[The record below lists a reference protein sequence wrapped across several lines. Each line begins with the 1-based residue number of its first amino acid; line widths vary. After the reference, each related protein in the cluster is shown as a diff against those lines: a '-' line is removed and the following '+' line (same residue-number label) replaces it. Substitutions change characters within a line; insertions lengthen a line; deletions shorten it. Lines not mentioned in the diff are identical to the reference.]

1 MSTTVDCYATL
12 NQNTYS
18 SSVCSVSI
26 SGDNPN
32 QNYYRYSDDW
42 EYTVRDYTGESVLL
56 KFDTSSLQS
65 YKKKVI
71 NSVWVAMHLNAI
83 GHTRIVGG
91 TLSWLDTSF
100 DASTVTHNTQPSSD
114 VAFLLDYQ
122 NVFIDY
128 LFQIQWYNLGEFKYG
143 GTPAPRNLY
152 DQLSVG
158 FLLSNKAKIADKQNV
173 NYYISG
179 WNYTYPGNTLC
190 FKLQFEFTDWYPT
203 LIPRFPISGAFVK
216 SSVNNAFSVSFDAFD
231 SIDYPTAQTII
242 YEIKDVAA
250 GTTSSHTASVSI
262 NLKDR
267 TYVEW
272 IVPAGTLTNN
282 KDYQFRAKITTD
294 DGETGFSDWAD
305 FTTKD
310 ATPGIPTII
319 SPQAKYLVGSDSIT
333 LQWQHNITTGST
345 QYAYDLQYQQT
356 GSWTDIVSHS
366 VSNAQSYTLAPD
378 FFAAG
383 TMYWRVR
390 TYNTDDV
397 AGDWGTSSA
406 NVIQAKPITPILYG
420 VTTSPRISMN
430 WQSVEQQAYRVTVTD
445 PNGNTAFDSYD
456 TYGTEKFLMI
466 DKYLADGN
474 YTICLQ
480 IENGLGI
487 WSDCAY
493 QTIKVSNS
501 AQPGDDFLTAT
512 PILGGVKIN
521 VSLPEPIG
529 ASYVG
534 DDIYVGEVY
543 AAHQPYNAS
552 GTRYILRD
560 GEPIASITGTTYVDY
575 TCSGLHEY
583 VCRIVLDGN
592 YHDTNAVQASPLIK
606 YAFIS
611 EFESPDDIIVL
622 KFNEGGAPTKEN
634 QMARTFSSNFYAGR
648 SLPVHDTTE
657 HYTSVWNFGYSM
669 LKKSEYDKLLE
680 MFLDNK
686 TVIYRDRTGFKAVG
700 TLANLKPTPKAN
712 GAIAVSFTIEEN
724 DSSEVIDYA

>member
-1 MSTTVDCYATL
+1 MAYAIECKALFDENECVQIRSDEPSRNYYENDCYVHSWSAIL
-12 NQNTYS
+12 M
-18 SSVCSVSI
+18 
-26 SGDNPN
+26 
-32 QNYYRYSDDW
+32 
-42 EYTVRDYTGESVLL
+42 
-56 KFDTSSLQS
+56 KFDTSNLIS
-65 YKKKVI
+65 YKKKKI
-71 NSVWVAMHLNAI
+71 IDIDLLICPKLPASST
-83 GHTRIVGG
+83 GKVGG
-91 TLSWLDTSF
+91 VLSWISSTF
-100 DASTVTHNTQPSSD
+100 NPQTVTYNTQPNNQAFELLEYTTDNVSGVYYFKVPYYYLGDTGYNSS
-114 VAFLLDYQ
+114 A
-122 NVFIDY
+122 
-128 LFQIQWYNLGEFKYG
+128 
-143 GTPAPRNLY
+143 APRSFY
-152 DQLSVG
+152 DQLNIGLKISNEAKVEDLQETIYSIWSG
-158 FLLSNKAKIADKQNV
+158 QSYPVYYLKFLFNFEN
-173 NYYISG
+173 
-179 WNYTYPGNTLC
+179 WN
-190 FKLQFEFTDWYPT
+190 PT
-203 LIPRFPISGAFVK
+203 LTARFPISGAFVK
-216 SSVNNAFSVSFDAFD
+216 SSINNAFSVSFDAFD
-231 SIDYPTAQTII
+231 SIDYPTAQTIT

-294 DGETGFSDWAD
+294 DGTTGFSDWAD
-305 FTTKD
+305 FTTRD
-310 ATPGIPTII
+310 AIPGQPTIV
-319 SPQAKYLVGSDSIT
+319 SPQAKYLIGSDPTT
-333 LQWQHNITTGST
+333 LIWQHNVATGSD
-345 QYAYDLQYQQT
+345 QHAYDLQYKQV
-356 GSWTDIVSHS
+356 GDWTDLVSHE
-366 VSNAQSYTLAPD
+366 VSAAQSYTVPGNT
-378 FFAAG
+378 FAAG
-383 TMYWRVR
+383 QMYWRVR

-501 AQPGDDFLTAT
+501 APPGDDFLTAT

-669 LKKSEYDKLLE
+669 LKKSDYDKLLE

-686 TVIYRDRTGFKAVG
+686 TIIYRDRTGFKAVG

-712 GAIAVSFTIEEN
+712 GTIAVAFTIEEN